1 MIKLYTWTTG
11 NGLRAAVA
19 LAESGLAYEVHKVDL
34 SKGEQKT
41 PEYAK
46 INPSGV
52 IPAIVD
58 TEGPEGKPVALAQS
72 GAILLYIAEKCGKFI
87 PGDPMRRAQA
97 YQWFMQ
103 ACSDVAGGN
112 GTLFQAENNAPDK
125 SIANIDFFRK
135 RLLHSFKHVDQ
146 QLAGRDFIAGEL
158 SIADLALYPPYAQ
171 RKALLPELKNLVR
184 WSEKMA
190 ARPGVQKGMSLA

>member
-46 INPSGV
+46 INPTGA

-58 TEGPEGKPVALAQS
+58 PDGPDGKPVALAQS
-72 GAILLYIAEKCGKFI
+72 GAILLYVAEKCGKFI
-87 PGDPMRRAQA
+87 PKDPMRRAQA
-97 YQWFMQ
+97 WQWFMQ
-103 ACSDVAGGN
+103 ACSDVAGGS
-112 GTLFQAENNAPDK
+112 GTLFQAENAAPDK

-135 RLLHSFKHVDQ
+135 RLLNSFKHVDQ

-171 RKALLPELKNLVR
+171 RKALLPELKNLAR
-184 WSEKMA
+184 WSEKLA
-190 ARPGVQKGMSLA
+190 ARPGIQKGMALA

>member
-1 MIKLYTWTTG
+1 MIKLYTWGTG
-11 NGLRAAVA
+11 NGLRASVA
-19 LAESGLAYEVHKVDL
+19 LAESGLEYEVHKVDI
-34 SKGEQKT
+34 SKGENKT

-72 GAILLYIAEKCGKFI
+72 GAILLYVAEKCGKFI
-87 PGDPMRRAQA
+87 PKDPMRRAIT

-103 ACSDVAGGN
+103 ACSDVAGGS
-112 GTLFQAENNAPDK
+112 GTLFQAENAAPDK

-135 RLLHSFKHVDQ
+135 RLLNSFVHVDRH
-146 QLAGRDFIAGEL
+146 LVGREFIANEL

-171 RKALLPELKNLVR
+171 RRALLPELTNLAR
-184 WSEKMA
+184 WADKMA
-190 ARPGVQKGMSLA
+190 ARPGVQKGMKL

>member
-1 MIKLYTWTTG
+1 MIDLYTWTTG

-19 LAESGLAYEVHKVDL
+19 LAESGLEYRVHKVDL
-34 SKGEQKT
+34 SKGEQKS

-46 INPSGV
+46 INPTGA

-58 TEGPEGKPVALAQS
+58 SEGPEGKPVALAQS
-72 GAILLYIAEKCGKFI
+72 GAILLYIAEKSGKFI
-87 PGDPMRRAQA
+87 PKDPMRRAQA

-103 ACSDVAGGN
+103 ACSDVAGGS
-112 GTLFQAENNAPDK
+112 GTLFQSENTAPDK

-135 RLLHSFKHVDQ
+135 RLLASFVHVDR

-171 RKALLPELKNLVR
+171 RKALLPELKNLAR
-184 WSEKMA
+184 WAEKLA
-190 ARPGVQKGMSLA
+190 ERPAIKKGMSLA

>member
-1 MIKLYTWTTG
+1 MIRLYTWGTG
-11 NGLRAAVA
+11 NGLRASVA
-19 LAESGLAYEVHKVDL
+19 LAESGLEYEVHKVDI
-34 SKGEQKT
+34 SKGEHKT

-72 GAILLYIAEKCGKFI
+72 GAILLYVAEKAGMFI
-87 PGDPMRRAQA
+87 PKDPMRRATA

-103 ACSDVAGGN
+103 ACSDVAGGS
-112 GTLFQAENNAPDK
+112 GTLFQSENAAPDK

-135 RLLHSFKHVDQ
+135 RLLASFVHVDR
-146 QLAGRDFIAGEL
+146 QLAGREYIAGEL

-171 RKALLPELKNLVR
+171 RKALLPELKNLLR
-184 WSEKMA
+184 WAEKMA
-190 ARPGVQKGMSLA
+190 ARPGIKKGMVL

>member
-34 SKGEQKT
+34 SKGEQKS

-46 INPSGV
+46 INPTGA

-58 TEGPEGKPVALAQS
+58 SEGPEGKPVALAQS
-72 GAILLYIAEKCGKFI
+72 GAILLYVAEKCGKFI
-87 PGDPMRRAQA
+87 PKDPMRRAQA

-103 ACSDVAGGN
+103 ACSDVAGGS

-125 SIANIDFFRK
+125 SIANLEFFRK
-135 RLLHSFKHVDQ
+135 RLLNSFKHVDQ
-146 QLAGRDFIAGEL
+146 QLAGRDFVAGEL
-158 SIADLALYPPYAQ
+158 SIAALALYPPYAQ
-171 RKALLPELKNLVR
+171 RKALLPELKNLAR

-190 ARPGVQKGMSLA
+190 ARPGVQKGMSLS

>member
-19 LAESGLAYEVHKVDL
+19 LAESGLEYEVHKVDL
-34 SKGEQKT
+34 SKGEQKS
-41 PEYAK
+41 PEFAK
-46 INPSGV
+46 INPTGA

-58 TEGPEGKPVALAQS
+58 TDGPEGKPVALAQS
-72 GAILLYIAEKCGKFI
+72 GAILLYVAEKSGKFI
-87 PGDPMRRAQA
+87 PKDPVRRAQA

-103 ACSDVAGGN
+103 ACSDVAGGS

-125 SIANIDFFRK
+125 SIANLEFFRK
-135 RLLHSFKHVDQ
+135 RLLGSFKHVDQ
-146 QLAGRDFIAGEL
+146 QLAGREFIAGEL

-171 RKALLPELKNLVR
+171 RKALLPELKNLAR
-184 WSEKMA
+184 WADKMA
-190 ARPGVQKGMSLA
+190 ARPGVQKGMALA

>member
-46 INPSGV
+46 INPTGA

-58 TEGPEGKPVALAQS
+58 TEGPDGKPAALAQS
-72 GAILLYIAEKCGKFI
+72 GAILLYVAEKSGKFI
-87 PGDPMRRAQA
+87 PKDPMRRAQA

-125 SIANIDFFRK
+125 SIANVEFFRK
-135 RLLHSFKHVDQ
+135 RLLNSFKHVDQ

-171 RKALLPELKNLVR
+171 RKALLPELKNLAR
-184 WSEKMA
+184 WAEKMA
-190 ARPGVQKGMSLA
+190 ARPGVQKGMSLS

>member
-19 LAESGLAYEVHKVDL
+19 LAESGLEYEVHKVDL

-41 PEYAK
+41 PEFAK
-46 INPSGV
+46 INPTGA

-72 GAILLYIAEKCGKFI
+72 GAILLYIAEKSGKFI
-87 PGDPMRRAQA
+87 PKDPMRRAQA

-103 ACSDVAGGN
+103 ACSDVAGGS
-112 GTLFQAENNAPDK
+112 GTLFQAENAAPDK
-125 SIANIDFFRK
+125 SIANIEFFRK
-135 RLLHSFKHVDQ
+135 RLLNSFKHVDQ

-158 SIADLALYPPYAQ
+158 SIADLALYPPFAQ
-171 RKALLPELKNLVR
+171 RKALLPELKNLAR
-184 WSEKMA
+184 WAEKMA
-190 ARPGVQKGMSLA
+190 ARPGVQKGMALA

>member
-34 SKGEQKT
+34 SKGEQKS

-46 INPSGV
+46 INPTGA

-58 TEGPEGKPVALAQS
+58 SEGPEGKPVELAQS
-72 GAILLYIAEKCGKFI
+72 GAILLYVAEKCGKFI
-87 PGDPMRRAQA
+87 PKDPMRRAQA

-103 ACSDVAGGN
+103 ACSDVAGGS

-125 SIANIDFFRK
+125 SIANLEFFRK
-135 RLLHSFKHVDQ
+135 RLLNSFKHVDQ
-146 QLAGRDFIAGEL
+146 QLAGRDFVAGEL

-171 RKALLPELKNLVR
+171 RKALLPELKNLAR

-190 ARPGVQKGMSLA
+190 ARPGVQKGMSLS

>member
-41 PEYAK
+41 PEYAR
-46 INPSGV
+46 INPTGA

-58 TEGPEGKPVALAQS
+58 PDGPDGKPVALAQS
-72 GAILLYIAEKCGKFI
+72 GAILLYVAEKSGKFI
-87 PGDPMRRAQA
+87 PKDPMRRAQA
-97 YQWFMQ
+97 WQWFMQ
-103 ACSDVAGGN
+103 ACSDVAGGS

-125 SIANIDFFRK
+125 SIANLEFFRK
-135 RLLHSFKHVDQ
+135 RLLNSFKHVDQ

-171 RKALLPELKNLVR
+171 RKALLPELKNLAR
-184 WSEKMA
+184 WSEKLA

>member
-46 INPSGV
+46 INPTGA

-58 TEGPEGKPVALAQS
+58 TEGPDGKPVALAQS
-72 GAILLYIAEKCGKFI
+72 GAILLYVAEKSGKFI
-87 PGDPMRRAQA
+87 PRDPMRRAQA

-103 ACSDVAGGN
+103 ACSDVAGGA

-125 SIANIDFFRK
+125 SVANVDFFRK
-135 RLLHSFKHVDQ
+135 RLLGSFKHVDQ

-171 RKALLPELKNLVR
+171 RKALLPELKNLAR
-184 WSEKMA
+184 WAEKLA
-190 ARPGVQKGMSLA
+190 ARPGVQKGMALA

>member
-1 MIKLYTWTTG
+1 MIRLYTWTTG

-46 INPSGV
+46 INPTGA

-58 TEGPEGKPVALAQS
+58 PDGPDGKPVALAQS
-72 GAILLYIAEKCGKFI
+72 GAILLYVAEKSGKFI
-87 PGDPMRRAQA
+87 PKDPMRRAQA
-97 YQWFMQ
+97 WQWFMQ
-103 ACSDVAGGN
+103 ACSDVAGGS

-125 SIANIDFFRK
+125 SIANLEFFRK
-135 RLLHSFKHVDQ
+135 RLLGSFKHVDQ

-171 RKALLPELKNLVR
+171 RKALLPELKNLAR
-184 WSEKMA
+184 WAEKLA
-190 ARPGVQKGMSLA
+190 ARPGIQKGMALA

>member
-46 INPSGV
+46 INPTGA

-58 TEGPEGKPVALAQS
+58 SEGPEGKPVALAQS
-72 GAILLYIAEKCGKFI
+72 GAILLYIAEKSGKFI
-87 PGDPMRRAQA
+87 PKDPMRRAQA

-103 ACSDVAGGN
+103 ACSDVAGGS

-125 SIANIDFFRK
+125 SIANLEFFRK
-135 RLLHSFKHVDQ
+135 RLLNSFRHVDQ

-171 RKALLPELKNLVR
+171 RKALLPELKNLAR

-190 ARPGVQKGMSLA
+190 ARPGVQKGMSLS

>member
-34 SKGEQKT
+34 SKGEQKS

-46 INPSGV
+46 INPTGA

-58 TEGPEGKPVALAQS
+58 SEGPEGKPVALAQS
-72 GAILLYIAEKCGKFI
+72 GAILLYVAEKCGKFI
-87 PGDPMRRAQA
+87 PKDPMRRAQA

-103 ACSDVAGGN
+103 ACSDVAGGS

-125 SIANIDFFRK
+125 SIANLEFFRK
-135 RLLHSFKHVDQ
+135 RLLNSFKHVDQ
-146 QLAGRDFIAGEL
+146 QLAGRDFVAGEL

-171 RKALLPELKNLVR
+171 RKALLPELKNLAR

-190 ARPGVQKGMSLA
+190 ARPGVQKGMSLS